1 MGFYNKKRNRGKK
14 HVEDNY
20 VPPFSQ
26 EELSKGL
33 DILRLNPK
41 TLELLT
47 GANITTI
54 GQLVKRSEK
63 DLYKIKTFNKK
74 NLFDVKNGLSKNKL
88 FLKPMEE
95 KTDKEPQEKPQAQ
108 TQKDKQN
115 GQKTSQNAQK
125 DRQNNGNKKE
135 RREERPRFDDVS
147 EAKTKREREKLR
159 PKKTVVED
167 VKDIY
172 VKINKNGLWGF
183 AERANGKE
191 AISPKFDD
199 VFSFKEDVCCVEFD
213 GKYGYIDRK
222 GDFVIEPQYDIAA
235 SFSMGYACVYKGDNC
250 GYINKEGTLVIP
262 TIYDAGTAVK
272 EDGCRVKKNG
282 QWGEIN
288 FDENGTPTEVRWIV

>member
-1 MGFYNKKRNRGKK
+1 MAFYKKRNRGKK
-14 HVEDNY
+14 RVEDNY
-20 VPPFSQ
+20 VPPFPQ
-26 EELSKGL
+26 ETLDKGL

-47 GANITTI
+47 GAGITTI
-54 GQLVKRSEK
+54 GQVVKRSEK

-74 NLFDVKNGLSKNKL
+74 NLFDVKNGLSKNGL
-88 FLKPMEE
+88 YLKPAEE
-95 KTDKEPQEKPQAQ
+95 SPATSTTREQQQDRAQ
-108 TQKDKQN
+108 H
-115 GQKTSQNAQK
+115 GQKSDRGNVDKSKQQSTNQGKK
-125 DRQNNGNKKE
+125 DR
-135 RREERPRFDDVS
+135 RDDRPRWDDVS

-159 PKKTVVED
+159 PKKTVIED

-199 VFSFKEDVCCVEFD
+199 VFSFKEDICCVEFD

-222 GDFVIEPQYDIAA
+222 GAFVIDPQYDIAS

-250 GYINKEGTLVIP
+250 GYINREGTLVIP
-262 TIYDAGTAVK
+262 CIYDAGTAVK

-288 FDENGTPTEVRWIV
+288 FDENGTPTEVRWIL